1 MKSKVFHKGLIIVLT
16 PLLIELL
23 LIGSL
28 AFQLVLTETKQT
40 EGAVDR
46 RLAILSARLVFSN
59 MHAVYNLNGAVYDQE
74 KFWQYNI
81 QAAKMRSYIHT
92 LSSLKPQ
99 LSATSSKLCAQ
110 LIEAESFVL
119 STLNKVTEITKEGLS
134 LANLYRVLAIED
146 KACKRLTEAQVLTGQ
161 FYDDVS
167 AAALA
172 SQNYLRLI
180 YQISSAVL
188 LVGVGLNLLAA
199 FFLSGY
205 FRRNFLTPLSVIGD
219 NVSRL
224 EARSCLNAPLPGADE
239 ISCLDR
245 SFHEMNQ
252 QLILAAERE
261 KALFDNSS
269 EVICVLDERG
279 MIVKVNNA
287 VLSTLG
293 FSTEDF
299 TGKPLSDVLSVDGV
313 QRVHDELELARS
325 CGKAG
330 SFESEFL
337 TADGQS
343 KILFWSAIWSKSQH
357 CWYCILHD
365 ISAQKTIEKAQ
376 RDLIRLIASEFE
388 QPLLSIS
395 SQVQT
400 ISAGKLGELSE
411 GLKTRIAGATRTMPR
426 LVRLVADLLQIE
438 DLQGTEISLDHVFC
452 CVSDII
458 EDSCRDVESAAQL
471 KRITVERR
479 WVDCQWQVDSSK
491 LTRVL
496 VNLLSNAIKF
506 SPEDSTIK
514 VVATQEDQ
522 VVLIQV
528 IDSGRGIPAEKL
540 SSLFQPFQQVEKA
553 DGQRGTGS
561 GLGLVICKRIVE
573 QHGGAV
579 GVESEQGSGST
590 FWLRVPIEKSAP
602 VQSAPSAVEQ
612 PGQSIEGSS
621 QSVQHRQV
629 EPAARAS
636 FWSRW
641 SMRKKGALLLL
652 VPLLFQLPFVVVML
666 MVLMQAESDVRRQVH
681 DRELTAPAMKLV
693 LNLASIAY
701 SVSSITRDSGAAERC
716 RGHLRLVDDA
726 ARSFYLVAGQDQQAR
741 AVANVSIAALRPLVN
756 RVKEVLAA
764 SEHGRLMTSQGW
776 VVAGEVLSLTDSVAQ
791 KVEQLIGLLEE
802 RHRAALIQQDKM
814 RSQLVVIL
822 ATGLLINCASALG
835 LAIIFS
841 RDVVGRLKRL
851 SDNSKRFAE
860 RLPLWP
866 PQPGDDEVARLDRD
880 FHATAARIIEQ
891 RARERAFMDN
901 ASDLICALS
910 ETGHLSTYNQ
920 ATVRTFGS
928 TSLRS
933 PQFVLFDILDEKD
946 CLAARFALEQAKRTG
961 EPRQFETSLRV
972 DNRAIDLLWSLSW
985 SSTERLFF
993 CVAHDVTTRKNLE
1006 RLKRQ
1011 FIAIITHDLRSP
1023 ITSISGMSLLA
1034 VRGVYGKL
1042 SAELD
1047 SSFQQI
1053 NQESQRVVDL
1063 VNDILDLERLDSGNL
1078 EFEEQTVDVATVLTR
1093 TSELL
1098 NDQADY
1104 LDLNDVPSFVRLK
1117 VDVERLSIALSAIM
1131 KELLICQPLSI
1142 KVTCS
1147 LPGKVLL
1154 RIQARHCR
1162 RQDAALACLRGSLAA
1177 GDLDEPASSRIR
1189 WLLAGKI
1196 IEAHHGTIAATGD
1209 QREVVVEIAL
1219 PNADEMAV

>member
-1 MKSKVFHKGLIIVLT
+1 MKPKVFHKGLIMVLT

-28 AFQLVLTETKQT
+28 AYLLVLTEQKQT
-40 EGAVDR
+40 QGAVDR
-46 RLAILSARLVFSN
+46 KLAILSARLVFSN
-59 MHAVYNLNGAVYDQE
+59 MHAVYSLNGAVYDQE

-81 QAAKMRSYIHT
+81 QAAKMRSYMHT
-92 LSSLKPQ
+92 LASLEPQ
-99 LSATSSKLCAQ
+99 LSSSSCNLCAQ
-110 LIEAESFVL
+110 LIEAESFIL

-134 LANLYRVLAIED
+134 FANLYRVLAIED

-167 AAALA
+167 AAARA
-172 SQNYLRLI
+172 TQNYLRLT

-199 FFLSGY
+199 FFLTGY

-224 EARSCLNAPLPGADE
+224 EARGSLHAPLAGADE

-245 SFHEMNQ
+245 SFHEMNL

-269 EVICVLDERG
+269 EVICVLDEQG
-279 MIVKVNNA
+279 MIARINNA

-293 FSTEDF
+293 FSAENI
-299 TGKPLSDVLSVDGV
+299 TGKALSEVLSANSL
-313 QRVHDELELARS
+313 QRALDELELARRG
-325 CGKAG
+325 GKAG

-343 KILFWSAIWSKSQH
+343 KILFWSAIWSESQH
-357 CWYCILHD
+357 CWYCVLHD
-365 ISAQKTIEKAQ
+365 ISAQKNIENAQ

-388 QPLLSIS
+388 RPLLSIS

-400 ISAGKLGELSE
+400 IGEGKLGELSE
-411 GLKTRIAGATRTMPR
+411 GLQTRIAGAARTMPR

-438 DLQGTEISLDHVFC
+438 DLQGTEISLDHVSC
-452 CVSDII
+452 CVSDVI

-471 KRITVERR
+471 KRITIERHC
-479 WVDCQWQVDSSK
+479 VDCQWQVDSSK

-506 SPEDSTIK
+506 SPADSTVK

-522 VVLIQV
+522 AVLIQV
-528 IDSGRGIPAEKL
+528 IDCGRGIPAEKL
-540 SSLFQPFQQVEKA
+540 GSLFQPFQQVEKA
-553 DGQRGTGS
+553 DGQHGIGS

-573 QHGGAV
+573 QHGGSV

-590 FWLRVPIEKSAP
+590 FWLRVPTEKSAP
-602 VQSAPSAVEQ
+602 VQSAPSAGE
-612 PGQSIEGSS
+612 PSGQSIADWS
-621 QSVQHRQV
+621 QSIQQRQAK
-629 EPAARAS
+629 EAARAS
-636 FWSRW
+636 SWSSW
-641 SMRKKGALLLL
+641 SMRKKGVLLVL

-666 MVLMQAESDVRRQVH
+666 TVMMQAENDVRRQIH

-716 RGHLRLVDDA
+716 QGHLRLVDEA

-756 RVKEVLAA
+756 RVKEVVAL
-764 SEHGRLMTSQGW
+764 SQQGRLTTSQGW

-791 KVEQLIGLLEE
+791 KVEQLLALLEE
-802 RHRAALIQQDKM
+802 RHHRALSQQTKM

-841 RDVVGRLKRL
+841 RDVVRRLKRL

-891 RARERAFMDN
+891 RARERAFMDS

-910 ETGHLSTYNQ
+910 ESGHLSTYNQ
-920 ATVRTFGS
+920 ATARVFGS
-928 TSLRS
+928 NSLRS
-933 PQFVLFDILDEKD
+933 PEFALFDILDEKEAS
-946 CLAARFALEQAKRTG
+946 AARFALEQAKRTG
-961 EPRQFETSLRV
+961 EPRQFETSIRV
-972 DNRAIDLLWSLSW
+972 DNRAIELHWSLSW
-985 SSTERLFF
+985 SSNEEVFF

-1034 VRGVYGKL
+1034 VKGVYGKL

-1047 SSFQQI
+1047 GSFQQI

-1078 EFEEQTVDVATVLTR
+1078 EFEEQTVDVGMLLAR
-1093 TSELL
+1093 TAELL
-1098 NDQADY
+1098 NDQADF
-1104 LDLNDVPSFVRLK
+1104 LDLNDLSSSVRLK
-1117 VDVERLSIALSAIM
+1117 ADLERLSIALSAIM

-1147 LPGKVLL
+1147 LSQNVKL
-1154 RIQARHCR
+1154 RIQARHC
-1162 RQDAALACLRGSLAA
+1162 QSKNAALACRRNSLA
-1177 GDLDEPASSRIR
+1177 GTELNEPASSRIR

-1196 IEAHHGTIAATGD
+1196 IEAHHGTVAVTGD
-1209 QREVVVEIAL
+1209 GKEIVVEIAF
-1219 PNADEMAV
+1219 PKAD